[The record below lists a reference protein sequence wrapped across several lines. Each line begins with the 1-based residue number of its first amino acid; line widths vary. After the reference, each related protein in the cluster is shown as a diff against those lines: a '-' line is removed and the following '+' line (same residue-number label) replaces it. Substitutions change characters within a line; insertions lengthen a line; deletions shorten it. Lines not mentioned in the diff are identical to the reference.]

1 MKVIRQAVYQW
12 ICEAWDAISTDT
24 ILSGWKSSTLLRAW
38 DSEFQR
44 TAFQRA
50 SLGTL
55 WSDKKD
61 TKEVILPQNF
71 VPEGEEAEEN
81 DVDPPPSSS
90 NQSSEAQVET
100 SAEQLREWQKV
111 ASAIEKE
118 KEKASSSNEDSTSSS
133 TQVSASG
140 RPKCKATWLPCLLG
154 KATYE

>member
-1 MKVIRQAVYQW
+1 M
-12 ICEAWDAISTDT
+12 
-24 ILSGWKSSTLLRAW
+24 
-38 DSEFQR
+38 
-44 TAFQRA
+44 
-50 SLGTL
+50 GTL

-90 NQSSEAQVET
+90 NQPSEAQVET
-100 SAEQLREWQKV
+100 SVQRLREWQKV

-140 RPKCKATWLPCLLG
+140 RPKRKATWLPCLLG
-154 KATYE
+154 KATANAYE